1 MEHSR
6 TRDRLE
12 DVDAVQ
18 DFLRSYR
25 VGPVSID
32 RRRKAF
38 EFGCERIEPRVI
50 DNFGHWRGM
59 PTAGWFVRDRRE
71 AEPDVSPGEL
81 DATLAA
87 VDREA
92 VETAVTSEQKRLAD
106 IPFARPNATLVVSS
120 RWGITRRRLVQ

>member
-1 MEHSR
+1 MEHCR

-12 DVDAVQ
+12 DSDAVQ
-18 DFLRSYR
+18 DFLWSYR
-25 VGPVSID
+25 VGPLAID
-32 RRRKAF
+32 RRRKPF
-38 EFGCERIEPRVI
+38 ELGGERIETFVI
-50 DNFGHWRGM
+50 NNFGHRRRM
-59 PTAGWFVRDRRE
+59 PDTGWPLQNRRE
-71 AEPDVSPGEL
+71 VERDVSPGEL